1 MRHDAPPLTDLNAR
15 KATEHDMVTKPM
27 DSILQLTDVRKEFAT
42 RLGKLLI
49 LDGISCT
56 INKGEKV
63 AIIGPS
69 GSGKSTLLSLIGL
82 LDTPTSGSI
91 TIDGVLVGSLDEV
104 EQARLRNQQIGFIF
118 QSFELISPF
127 TVEENIAAPL
137 EIGDKDVST
146 HELTQL
152 IDKLGLR
159 DRRHAM
165 PQTLSGGEKQR
176 VAIGRAL
183 MNKPALI
190 LADEPTGSLDRAT
203 GEKVLSLLIDAV
215 LAVNATLLIITHDE
229 SIAERMDRVFELREK
244 TLHERT

>member
-1 MRHDAPPLTDLNAR
+1 MDL
-15 KATEHDMVTKPM
+15 
-27 DSILQLTDVRKEFAT
+27 ILQLTDVRKEFT
-42 RLGKLLI
+42 TQQGPLLI
-49 LDGISCT
+49 LERVSCA

-91 TIDGVLVGSLDEV
+91 TIGGVPVGSLSEV
-104 EQARLRNQQIGFIF
+104 DQAKLRNQQIGFIF

-127 TVEENIAAPL
+127 TVEENIVAPL
-137 EIGDKDVST
+137 EIGAKEVSPDEVT
-146 HELTQL
+146 ELVGT
-152 IDKLGLR
+152 LGLR
-159 DRRHAM
+159 ERRHAM

-215 LAVNATLLIITHDE
+215 QDVNATLLIITHDE
-229 SIAERMDRVFELREK
+229 SIAKRMDRVFELKEK

>member
-1 MRHDAPPLTDLNAR
+1 MDISDSVLRLTNVGRTFDTAR
-15 KATEHDMVTKPM
+15 G
-27 DSILQLTDVRKEFAT
+27 QLT
-42 RLGKLLI
+42 I
-49 LDGISCT
+49 LEN
-56 INKGEKV
+56 INCAVQKGEKV

-82 LDTPTSGSI
+82 LDTPSSGCI
-91 TIDGVLVGSLDEV
+91 EIAGVKTDALSEP
-104 EQARLRNQQIGFIF
+104 EQAGFRNEKIGFIF

-137 EIGDKDVST
+137 EIAKQPVPENEISD
-146 HELTQL
+146 LL
-152 IDKLGLR
+152 AKLRLSE
-159 DRRHAM
+159 RRTAS

-183 MNKPALI
+183 IHTPDII

-203 GEKVLSLLIDAV
+203 GETVLSLLIEAV
-215 LAVNATLLIITHDE
+215 EQSGTTLLIITHDE
-229 SIAERMDRVFELREK
+229 SIAERMDRVFELKDK

>member
-1 MRHDAPPLTDLNAR
+1 
-15 KATEHDMVTKPM
+15 M
-27 DSILQLTDVRKEFAT
+27 DSILQVTDVKKEFST
-42 RLGKLLI
+42 PQGPLLI
-49 LDGISCT
+49 LEDVSCV
-56 INKGEKV
+56 IKKGEKV

-91 TIDGVLVGSLDEV
+91 TIGGVPVNSLREV

-127 TVEENIAAPL
+127 TVEENIVAPL
-137 EIGDKDVST
+137 EIGAKEISPD
-146 HELTQL
+146 ELTEL
-152 IDKLGLR
+152 VGKLGLR
-159 DRRHAM
+159 ERRHAM

-215 LAVNATLLIITHDE
+215 NDVKATLLIITHDE
-229 SIAERMDRVFELREK
+229 SIAEQMDRVFELKEK
-244 TLHERT
+244 TLHERI